1 MALPPQE
8 TLFFFKEPHSNFRG
22 ILAVRGLPKN
32 KLLYENLP
40 KLSHDTNI
48 QKFTIIDASS
58 AYRFDR
64 DKELIGSPFILFFCC
79 TKENLQHAIDFFKPQ
94 TALAFKNETACLE
107 YLYAIICQS
116 TYGAIIDFDETEI
129 LEILKAYRKG
139 QTEELHIISCCDAKQ
154 LDSLPAVTNIFFTNV
169 INSVEAA
176 YEILTATTIFKTMSK
191 YADKCVT
198 ALIVTNHCKSYQK
211 FFWNE

>member
-1 MALPPQE
+1 MALPPKE
-8 TLFFFKEPHSNFRG
+8 TLFFFNEPHSNFRG
-22 ILAVRGLPKN
+22 ILAVRGLSKN
-32 KLLYENLP
+32 KLIYENLP

-94 TALAFKNETACLE
+94 TALAFKDEEACLE
-107 YLYAIICQS
+107 YLYAVICQS
-116 TYGAIIDFDETEI
+116 TYGAIIDFDETEA
-129 LEILKAYRKG
+129 LEILKAYKKG
-139 QTEELHIISCCDAKQ
+139 QNETPSIISCCDAKET
-154 LDSLPAVTNIFFTNV
+154 DVISNDADFFFSNIV
-169 INSVEAA
+169 NSIEIAHR
-176 YEILTATTIFKTMSK
+176 ILTATTIFKTMSK

-198 ALIVTNHCKSYQK
+198 ALMVTNHRESYQK
-211 FFWNE
+211 MFWGD